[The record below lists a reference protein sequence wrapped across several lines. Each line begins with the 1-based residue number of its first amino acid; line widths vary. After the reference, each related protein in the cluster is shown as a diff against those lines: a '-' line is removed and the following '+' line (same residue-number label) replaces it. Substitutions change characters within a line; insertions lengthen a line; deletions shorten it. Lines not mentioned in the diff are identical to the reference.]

1 MFYKRTLEDYF
12 CKRNPL
18 HLQGEG
24 KTPLVYPEAIVIE
37 PVRVCVVHA
46 NWENGKREEEEF
58 RSGSV
63 ESGLS

>member
-1 MFYKRTLEDYF
+1 MFYKRTLEDDF

-37 PVRVCVVHA
+37 PVRVCMVHA
-46 NWENGKREEEEF
+46 NWENGNREEEEF
-58 RSGSV
+58 MSGSV
-63 ESGLS
+63 KLGLS